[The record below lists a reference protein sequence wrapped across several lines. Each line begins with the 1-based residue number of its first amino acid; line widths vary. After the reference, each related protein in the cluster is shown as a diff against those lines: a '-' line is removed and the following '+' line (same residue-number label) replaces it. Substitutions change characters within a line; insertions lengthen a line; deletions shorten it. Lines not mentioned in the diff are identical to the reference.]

1 MTPVPQ
7 SLPVLP
13 KPLSILKTAETRTY
27 LSKLIWLGNGG
38 KRPQYGNPETKVVTN
53 ELSRLELVFVKA
65 RFAIM
70 LNKLLTDP
78 VWQCS
83 GGSSSNTFVID

>member
-1 MTPVPQ
+1 MVINLQDRSKKCRSISDPVPQ

-53 ELSRLELVFVKA
+53 EQCRLGLVFVVT
-65 RFAIM
+65 RFALM
-70 LNKLLTDP
+70 LDKL
-78 VWQCS
+78 S
-83 GGSSSNTFVID
+83 YG